1 MSTPR
6 WRALALLPLALVL
19 SGCASIGGR
28 AERTIAVTGQGSVV
42 VPPDTVV
49 VTLGVQTRGTQVG
62 PTVAENNRAA
72 EKVIQSVTDLGVA
85 PEDVQTT
92 NFNIS
97 TQPRYDEFGNPTDEV
112 TYWVD
117 NTITITLHNIAVLG
131 DLLGNALAGGANS
144 VQSITYTVSDP
155 AGVLEP
161 ARKEALTD
169 AQHQAEQL
177 ASASGMSLGPIL
189 TVSESSGGVTPG
201 LLAFSGV
208 EVPSGSGVPT
218 TPGTLEFA
226 VQMFVTYDLR

>member
-1 MSTPR
+1 MFTPR
-6 WRALALLPLALVL
+6 WRALALLPLALGL
-19 SGCASIGGR
+19 AGCATAGGR
-28 AERTIAVTGQGSVV
+28 TERTIAVTGQGSVI

-49 VTLGVQTRGTQVG
+49 VTLGVQTRGAQVG

-72 EKVIQSVTDLGVA
+72 EKVVEAVTNMGVA

-97 TQPRYDEFGNPTDEV
+97 TQPRYDEFGNPTEDV

-117 NTITITLHNIAVLG
+117 NSITVTLHDIAILS

-144 VQSITYTVSDP
+144 VQSLTYTVSDP
-155 AGVLEP
+155 AAALEP

-169 AQHQAEQL
+169 AQRQAEQL
-177 ASASGMSLGPIL
+177 ASASGMSLGAIR
-189 TVSESSGGVTPG
+189 TISESSGGGSPG
-201 LLAFSGV
+201 LKAIDGA
-208 EVPSGSGVPT
+208 EVPLGSGVPT
-218 TPGTLEFA
+218 SPGTLEFT